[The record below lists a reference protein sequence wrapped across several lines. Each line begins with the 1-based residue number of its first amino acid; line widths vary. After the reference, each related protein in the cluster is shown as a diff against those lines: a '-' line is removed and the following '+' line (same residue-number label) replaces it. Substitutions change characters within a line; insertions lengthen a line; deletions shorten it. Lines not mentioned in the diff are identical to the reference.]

1 MKRDWKEYNKQL
13 VKRGEIIIYEDI
25 FLSENTLPSK
35 IQKAGR
41 PKTYS
46 DSLILFALT
55 LKFMLSI
62 PYRQLEGLITS
73 LFKSLDAKVKIPNFR
88 TIHYRF
94 SKLESKIKEVFKT
107 SGINF
112 DNIPDECVV
121 IIDSTGVR
129 LSNKGEW
136 MAKRHKIKRNKKWL
150 KIHVAVDST
159 SKQVIDIQ
167 ITQENVHDIKKAKE
181 LVENA
186 FRNLEEKGKRIHKVL
201 ADKGYD
207 ARDFYDF
214 IKRIGA
220 IAGIIPRKNSKTKF
234 NGYRDLVVNRI
245 KEIGIN
251 AYKQEIGYSLRN
263 IVEGFFSIFKR
274 RFGEHVVS
282 KKLENI
288 KTEIF
293 LKAMLINRFLTMNN
307 Y

>member
-1 MKRDWKEYNKQL
+1 
-13 VKRGEIIIYEDI
+13 VV
-25 FLSENTLPSK
+25 ENT
-35 IQKAGR
+35 
-41 PKTYS
+41 
-46 DSLILFALT
+46 
-55 LKFMLSI
+55 
-62 PYRQLEGLITS
+62 
-73 LFKSLDAKVKIPNFR
+73 R
-88 TIHYRF
+88 T
-94 SKLESKIKEVFKT
+94 
-107 SGINF
+107 
-112 DNIPDECVV
+112 
-121 IIDSTGVR
+121 
-129 LSNKGEW
+129 
-136 MAKRHKIKRNKKWL
+136 
-150 KIHVAVDST
+150 VDST

-186 FRNLEEKGKRIHKVL
+186 FRNLEEKGKRIFKVL

-214 IKRIGA
+214 IKRIGV

-251 AYKQEIGYSLRN
+251 AYKQEIGYSFRN

>member
-1 MKRDWKEYNKQL
+1 
-13 VKRGEIIIYEDI
+13 
-25 FLSENTLPSK
+25 
-35 IQKAGR
+35 
-41 PKTYS
+41 
-46 DSLILFALT
+46 
-55 LKFMLSI
+55 
-62 PYRQLEGLITS
+62 
-73 LFKSLDAKVKIPNFR
+73 
-88 TIHYRF
+88 
-94 SKLESKIKEVFKT
+94 
-107 SGINF
+107 
-112 DNIPDECVV
+112 
-121 IIDSTGVR
+121 
-129 LSNKGEW
+129 

-186 FRNLEEKGKRIHKVL
+186 FRNLEEKGKRIFKVL

-220 IAGIIPRKNSKTKF
+220 I
-234 NGYRDLVVNRI
+234 
-245 KEIGIN
+245 N
-251 AYKQEIGYSLRN
+251 AYKQEIGYSFRN

>member
-1 MKRDWKEYNKQL
+1 
-13 VKRGEIIIYEDI
+13 V
-25 FLSENTLPSK
+25 
-35 IQKAGR
+35 QK
-41 PKTYS
+41 
-46 DSLILFALT
+46 L
-55 LKFMLSI
+55 
-62 PYRQLEGLITS
+62 
-73 LFKSLDAKVKIPNFR
+73 KIPNFR

-94 SKLESKIKEVFKT
+94 SNLESKIKEVFKT

-112 DNIPDECVV
+112 DNIPDECVI

-186 FRNLEEKGKRIHKVL
+186 FRNLEEKGKRIFKVL

-220 IAGIIPRKNSKTKF
+220 I
-234 NGYRDLVVNRI
+234 
-245 KEIGIN
+245 N
-251 AYKQEIGYSLRN
+251 AYKQEIGYSFRN